1 MPYYK
6 MFLIISELS
15 IINLFMLMLYK
26 YQRVSDE
33 MDNWSCAYHSLRK
46 ELPIWAVSIHILL
59 QYQYQIFKA
68 LVSEELD
75 SVFSMRTE
83 FPSMVYETSE

>member
-1 MPYYK
+1 MRWITGLV
-6 MFLIISELS
+6 LITPLGR
-15 IINLFMLMLYK
+15 NCL
-26 YQRVSDE
+26 
-33 MDNWSCAYHSLRK
+33 A
-46 ELPIWAVSIHILL
+46 IWAVSIHILL